1 MLFIIGFVV
10 TLYESASLLLP
21 LRISWLWRI
30 FWAAVILAVSCRNSI
45 FSRLGGGMFFAP
57 ELPLW
62 LLLIGAWLYSA
73 FFLAFVF
80 SVAKDILWLCWRI
93 LSHGGAFPAAA
104 ASAVVIA
111 ASLLLSLYGTWAAM
125 KVPDVRYENAV
136 IKDLPRGLEGFK
148 IALLADM
155 HISAMNTEP
164 LISKIVDKT
173 NKVGADVILLNG
185 DMVDGTVAN
194 RADGVQPLARLKAR
208 YGVYGTTGNH
218 EYYSG
223 YGEWAKKFKEL
234 GITMLDN
241 SHDVIESN
249 GAKLIIAGI
258 VDQNSLVYG
267 YDGPNIS
274 EALRGAPDAPVVLMA
289 HRPEDAADN
298 SAAGVD
304 IQLSGHTHGG
314 MAIGFDRFIARFNGG
329 YVRGWYDVDGMK
341 LYVSPGTLLWNG
353 FALRLGVPSEITVL
367 TLLSDSETIAK
378 Q

>member
-1 MLFIIGFVV
+1 MLFVIGFVV
-10 TLYESASLLLP
+10 SLYESVSLLLP
-21 LRISWLWRI
+21 LRVSWLWRV
-30 FWAAVILAVSCRNSI
+30 FGAVLILVVSCRNSI

-62 LLLIGAWLYSA
+62 MLLLGAWLYSA
-73 FFLAFVF
+73 FFLAFLF

-93 LSHGGAFPAAA
+93 FAHGRAFPAGA

-111 ASLLLSLYGTWAAM
+111 ASLLLSLYGTWAAI
-125 KVPDVRYENAV
+125 KVPDVRYESAV
-136 IKDLPRGLEGFK
+136 IKDLPCGLEGFK
-148 IALLADM
+148 IALLADL

-173 NKVGADVILLNG
+173 NEVGADVILLNG

-194 RADGVQPLARLKAR
+194 RVEGVQPLTRLKAR
-208 YGVYGTTGNH
+208 YGLYGTTGNH

-223 YGEWAKKFKEL
+223 YGEWAEKFREL

-241 SHDVIESN
+241 SHAVVDVN
-249 GAKLIIAGI
+249 GTRLVVAGV
-258 VDQNSLVYG
+258 VDKNGLMYG
-267 YDGPNIS
+267 YEGPNIS
-274 EALRGAPDAPVVLMA
+274 KALRGAPDAPVVLMA
-289 HRPEDAADN
+289 HRPEDAAEN
-298 SAAGVD
+298 AAAGAD

-314 MAIGFDRFIARFNGG
+314 MALGFDRFIARFNRG
-329 YVRGWYDVDGMK
+329 YVRGWYDVGSMK

-367 TLLSDSETIAK
+367 TLTRGE
-378 Q
+378 